1 MSWYDGRRMRS
12 VGLLFV
18 LGSLVTTALAS
29 PPHASA
35 QADEEAR
42 NEAAR
47 QLFQSGL
54 EQGQAGRWAD
64 AEERFS
70 RALELRW
77 AGPIAYNL
85 AHARVELGR
94 LVDALDILD
103 EILAS
108 NGEIDAEVRAAS
120 VQLRDGLLSKVARI
134 TVQMDGATDG
144 VEITIDGRTVQAGQP
159 IVVDPGRHR
168 VLARLEGSVVGR
180 ASPELGEGES
190 TTVVLSGLAASA
202 VADEYQP
209 VDENADD
216 GGMSA
221 GAVVGV
227 TLTVVALVAAAI
239 VIAVLAPFGGEGPN
253 VDYNWGDPI
262 EVMGPE
268 MM

>member
-1 MSWYDGRRMRS
+1 MSWYDGHRMRS
-12 VGLLFV
+12 FGLRFV
-18 LGSLVTTALAS
+18 LGSLVITSLAR
-29 PPHASA
+29 PTLA
-35 QADEEAR
+35 QEGDDAR
-42 NEAAR
+42 NETAR

-64 AEERFS
+64 AEERFAQ
-70 RALELRW
+70 ALELRW

-103 EILAS
+103 EILVS
-108 NGEIDAEVRAAS
+108 NDEIDAAVRRAS
-120 VQLRDGLLSKVARI
+120 VELRDGVLGRVARI
-134 TVQMDGATDG
+134 TVQMDGAADG
-144 VEITIDGRTVQAGQP
+144 VEITIDGKPVQADQA
-159 IVVDPGRHR
+159 IVVDPGAHR
-168 VLARLEGSVVGR
+168 VLARLEGAVVGR
-180 ASPELGEGES
+180 ASPELAEGES

-209 VDENADD
+209 VGEDPNGG
-216 GGMSA
+216 GGMST

-227 TLTVVALVAAAI
+227 TLTAVAI
-239 VIAVLAPFGGEGPN
+239 VAVVVVIALLAPFGGEGPQ
-253 VDYNWGDPI
+253 VDYDWGDPI

>member
-1 MSWYDGRRMRS
+1 MSWYACGRMRS
-12 VGLLFV
+12 FGLLFV
-18 LGSLVTTALAS
+18 LGSLANAT
-29 PPHASA
+29 PSA
-35 QADEEAR
+35 AQGEEAR
-42 NEAAR
+42 NESAR
-47 QLFQSGL
+47 QLFQDGL
-54 EQGQAGRWAD
+54 EQGQAGEWAR
-64 AEERFS
+64 AEERFA

-94 LVDALDILD
+94 LVDALSILN
-103 EILAS
+103 EVLSAT
-108 NGEIDAEVRAAS
+108 EEVDAAVRAAS
-120 VQLRDGLLSKVARI
+120 VELRDRVLGRVARI
-134 TVQMDGATDG
+134 TVQMDGAADG
-144 VEITIDGRTVQAGQP
+144 VEITIDGDAVQADQA

-168 VLARLEGSVVGR
+168 VLARLDGSVVGR

-202 VADEYQP
+202 VAEDFQP
-209 VDENADD
+209 IEENPDD

-227 TLTVVALVAAAI
+227 TLTVVAIVAAVI

-268 MM
+268 TM